1 MSYAGLGG
9 EFDIRKLYT
18 CMSILNITR
27 LPIALFPM
35 ARAAAKEATTSLDR
49 IQKYL
54 LTPDIKRLD
63 HGQEEEDTCV
73 DSADDTGLQM
83 THIDVSDPAKESS
96 LSSLSFPVSR
106 APRGGGGRG
115 AVLASI
121 SNGYFSWADTA
132 ERATETG
139 EVARSGRVPQQDP
152 DINTE
157 ERDDE
162 RGEEREE
169 EGGGACVLRGV
180 NLTVRD
186 GESIAIV
193 GSVGAG

>member
-9 EFDIRKLYT
+9 EFDIRKVYT

-63 HGQEEEDTCV
+63 HGTATPNTTAAEYGNCDEGAIITD
-73 DSADDTGLQM
+73 
-83 THIDVSDPAKESS
+83 
-96 LSSLSFPVSR
+96 
-106 APRGGGGRG
+106 GGGGLQLTQIEASSSFSSSAATTPGADSSSRAKG

-121 SNGYFSWADTA
+121 SGGYFSWSDSEAMVEPAGA
-132 ERATETG
+132 EAIG
-139 EVARSGRVPQQDP
+139 SGPLPQQDP
-152 DINTE
+152 DLEDGISN
-157 ERDDE
+157 DDE
-162 RGEEREE
+162 S
-169 EGGGACVLRGV
+169 ACVLRNV
-180 NLTVRD
+180 NLTVYD